1 MRMRTLIPLLVPA
14 LLASGCRASRAPEAE
29 PVVPELKLHNVRF
42 RVYRADT
49 LRAFGVAE
57 SAGLRRDSSEV
68 HAQRLDATLP
78 RSAIPLRI
86 RAPEGDGSLLSR
98 VFEVSGG
105 IVASRGDD
113 LARTARARY
122 EPVGAHGDGIVRGQD
137 PVVVEGPAYRLEG
150 AGFTLDPA
158 VGTIVMKGGAHLVA
172 GGAGKPAP

>member
-1 MRMRTLIPLLVPA
+1 MRTRPIIL
-14 LLASGCRASRAPEAE
+14 LLASALAAAGCRASKVSEAQ
-29 PVVPELKLHNVRF
+29 PVVPELKLDGVRF
-42 RVYRADT
+42 RVYRGDT

-78 RSAIPLRI
+78 RSTVPLRI
-86 RAPEGDGSLLSR
+86 TAPDGDGSLLSR

-113 LARTARARY
+113 VARTDRARY
-122 EPVGAHGDGIVRGQD
+122 EPLGADGVVRGRD

-158 VGTIVMKGGAHLVA
+158 AGTIVMSGGATLVA
-172 GGAGKPAP
+172 GAAGYRTP